1 VSRVVVT
8 SSVAA
13 VGPSMDWYQEVGK
26 SGKAPEDTKAL
37 DESDWSND
45 EPTDSIRGYRA
56 SKVKAEQKAWELS
69 KELGISVVCVNPS
82 FVIGPMLGSRT
93 DGESVGFIKG
103 LLDGTMKEKAAQG
116 NLKGFP
122 KGVVDVRDVSLAHV
136 AAMEK
141 EEADGKRFLLT
152 SEAAYTNVKMAQMLS
167 ETGKLKAYPLPSE
180 SQEGQVGAT
189 FNTSRAKEIL
199 GFDPRPVEVSLK
211 DMAFAAIRL
220 GIVEQ
225 KFVRQAASKFGK
237 VSDLAPDS
245 RSVYLLGKVVSL
257 GANEQTSTEV
267 VIGDAT
273 GLVTLVLTSDE
284 VKAIGNVGDIVEIR
298 NAAVKMAKGFIRVFV
313 GKWGKIA
320 KHEGDAEVVPNKA
333 KDMSATEYELV
344 KS

>member
-1 VSRVVVT
+1 VT

-13 VGPSMDWYQEVGK
+13 VGPSMDWFQEVGK
-26 SGKAPEDTKAL
+26 SGKAPENTKAL

-152 SEAAYTNVKMAQMLS
+152 SESAYTNVKMAQMLS
-167 ETGKLKAYPLPSE
+167 ETGKFKAYPLPSE

-199 GFDPRPVEVSLK
+199 GFAKNRLNKFYNPKLYKPPPKEELSAEGRIADSFKLTQVG
-211 DMAFAAIRL
+211 AAPPPPPAAPGPYKKKGEESTGVIAMIDLLVAELDKEMTEAKAEEKKRSGRL
-220 GIVEQ
+220 
-225 KFVRQAASKFGK
+225 
-237 VSDLAPDS
+237 
-245 RSVYLLGKVVSL
+245 
-257 GANEQTSTEV
+257 
-267 VIGDAT
+267 
-273 GLVTLVLTSDE
+273 
-284 VKAIGNVGDIVEIR
+284 
-298 NAAVKMAKGFIRVFV
+298 
-313 GKWGKIA
+313 
-320 KHEGDAEVVPNKA
+320 
-333 KDMSATEYELV
+333 
-344 KS
+344 